1 MGRQSWLDEGQ
12 TPLIDQY
19 ARQLGAFVEALS
31 DGKVDHSELAD
42 QEKKVVAH
50 MKELEPK
57 LDDVMHAKVTQLLCD
72 LTAYNIM
79 QVLHTM
85 HEARPVA
92 QFRG

>member
-19 ARQLGAFVEALS
+19 ARQLGGFIEAMS
-31 DGKVDHSELAD
+31 DGKVDHGELAT
-42 QEKKVVAH
+42 QEKKVVAL

-57 LDDVMHAKVTQLLCD
+57 LDDATHAKVTQLMCD

-79 QVLHTM
+79 QFLHTM
-85 HEARPVA
+85 QEARPVA